1 MGRLPEAGRETPC
14 FFCCFLGY
22 PEHNPHLARSYP
34 WGHLASPTR
43 WEAAV
48 FYYREQVPTETAP
61 RDVVLTWQISD
72 RCPGSSI
79 LPPGPPWGR
88 GGWRTGLPPLPAWFP
103 TEPVVLLYPFCGSYP
118 CVSVVL
124 VIQNAL
130 VACGGGGLEVW
141 KPCAS
146 GGWTFALA
154 CLPSAW
160 ASHSRAH
167 WGVGSGSTHL
177 PIWEMPVSSSGHS
190 QAFSGSWC
198 MYELVWGFSSLTW

>member
-103 TEPVVLLYPFCGSYP
+103 TEPVVLLYPLCLSCP
-118 CVSVVL
+118 CDPERS
-124 VIQNAL
+124 
-130 VACGGGGLEVW
+130 GGLRWRRVW
-141 KPCAS
+141 RS
-146 GGWTFALA
+146 G
-154 CLPSAW
+154 
-160 ASHSRAH
+160 SHVLRGAGPLLWPVSPAPGPLTPGPTGV
-167 WGVGSGSTHL
+167 WGVAAPTYPFGRCLFPPLDIPRPLVGLGACMNWFGGS
-177 PIWEMPVSSSGHS
+177 P
-190 QAFSGSWC
+190 A
-198 MYELVWGFSSLTW
+198 

>member
-14 FFCCFLGY
+14 CFCCFLGY

-130 VACGGGGLEVW
+130 VACGGGG
-141 KPCAS
+141 S
-146 GGWTFALA
+146 GGLEAMCFGELDLCFGLSPQRLGLSLQGPLGCGEWQHPLTHLGDACFLLWTFPGL
-154 CLPSAW
+154 
-160 ASHSRAH
+160 
-167 WGVGSGSTHL
+167 
-177 PIWEMPVSSSGHS
+177 
-190 QAFSGSWC
+190 
-198 MYELVWGFSSLTW
+198 